1 MSRPFSAQRL
11 ALLVDVQNIYYP
23 AKSLGDKV
31 DFHSLLR
38 RFTNRNLV
46 RAIAYVVEA
55 PDVDISPFV
64 TALTSIGFEVKTK
77 AIKIFDDGTRKGDID
92 MMLALDALS
101 LADKVD
107 VVCMVTG
114 DGVYVELVHHLHAR
128 GVKVEL
134 MSFKSNTSSE
144 LLRVCDAHVSMN
156 EEFLLGFERSR
167 GARSARHD
175 GRYDGRHTR
184 SGNHGGRG
192 NRDDR
197 LHGGER
203 PAYAERGPLDRAQP
217 GDRDRPPHGDRVRS
231 GHHAQRDGGVGE
243 RPFGHRGHVERHY
256 GERAYQES
264 AVSPPTRGSG
274 PDLDGIDD
282 DNDA

>member
-1 MSRPFSAQRL
+1 
-11 ALLVDVQNIYYP
+11 VDVQNIYYP

-38 RFTNRNLV
+38 RFNNRNLV

-77 AIKIFDDGTRKGDID
+77 PIKIFDDGTRKGDID

-107 VVCMVTG
+107 VVCLVTG
-114 DGVYVELVHHLHAR
+114 DGVYVELVHHLRAR

-144 LLRVCDAHVSMN
+144 LLRTCDGHVAMN
-156 EEFLLGFERSR
+156 EEFLLGYERGRNDRSR
-167 GARSARHD
+167 NQRG
-175 GRYDGRHTR
+175 GDGRHGR
-184 SGNHGGRG
+184 SGGYDRG
-192 NRDDR
+192 NRIDRDDR
-197 LHGGER
+197 GYNER
-203 PAYAERGPLDRAQP
+203 SAYAERGYN
-217 GDRDRPPHGDRVRS
+217 DRDRGGYPDRS
-231 GHHAQRDGGVGE
+231 GGE
-243 RPFGHRGHVERHY
+243 RSHAERGYDRGFRDRGLRDDAEADTEKVE
-256 GERAYQES
+256 
-264 AVSPPTRGSG
+264 AVT
-274 PDLDGIDD
+274 DAHDD
-282 DNDA
+282 S

>member
-1 MSRPFSAQRL
+1 LSRPFNAQRL

-38 RFTNRNLV
+38 RFNNRNLV

-77 AIKIFDDGTRKGDID
+77 PIKIFDDGTRKGDID

-101 LADKVD
+101 IADKVD

-114 DGVYVELVHHLHAR
+114 DGVYVDLVHHLHAR

-144 LLRVCDAHVSMN
+144 LMRICDSHVGMN
-156 EEFLLGFERSR
+156 EEFLLGYERGRNDRPRNNR
-167 GARSARHD
+167 G
-175 GRYDGRHTR
+175 DGRHAR
-184 SGNHGGRG
+184 SNNYNNHR
-192 NRDDR
+192 NDRDDR
-197 LHGGER
+197 NYGNRYEER
-203 PAYAERGPLDRAQP
+203 SYN
-217 GDRDRPPHGDRVRS
+217 DRDRGGYNDRNYNERS
-231 GHHAQRDGGVGE
+231 YNERTYERNYQDRGLPNVEEDETVDAQIASDR
-243 RPFGHRGHVERHY
+243 
-256 GERAYQES
+256 S
-264 AVSPPTRGSG
+264 
-274 PDLDGIDD
+274 DD
-282 DNDA
+282 S

>member
-1 MSRPFSAQRL
+1 MTRPFSAQRL

-31 DFHSLLR
+31 DFYSLLR
-38 RFTNRNLV
+38 RFGNRNLV

-64 TALTSIGFEVKTK
+64 TALSSIGFEVKTK
-77 AIKIFDDGTRKGDID
+77 PIKIFDDGTRKGDID

-144 LLRVCDAHVSMN
+144 LMRICDSHSPMN
-156 EEFLLGFERSR
+156 EEFLLGYDRGRNDRPRSSSR
-167 GARSARHD
+167 
-175 GRYDGRHTR
+175 DGRHQRSSNHSDR
-184 SGNHGGRG
+184 SGRG
-192 NRDDR
+192 DRDDR
-197 LHGGER
+197 
-203 PAYAERGPLDRAQP
+203 AYADRSYN
-217 GDRDRPPHGDRVRS
+217 DRDRTSYNDRERGNFNERGYSSRSYGDRN
-231 GHHAQRDGGVGE
+231 HE
-243 RPFGHRGHVERHY
+243 RG
-256 GERAYQES
+256 YQD
-264 AVSPPTRGSG
+264 RGSVSDQTEEQ
-274 PDLDGIDD
+274 PETVTDLTEES
-282 DNDA
+282 